1 MDGWRQVYEGPVGA
15 RVARVEVY
23 GDGEAYRVRTTQLR
37 DFEDPSI
44 PLVKSA
50 GDALDIPAENLAE
63 LQEELRANDF
73 TEAEARELV
82 MRARGPDPL
91 VRYSFDFNGGTVRLQ
106 GHFGDGA
113 FSAMLIPNGSKRVM
127 RAAGSDQPSGGIEQ
141 KNIVATNLNAL
152 QAAVEQRFPGFSNFR
167 QF

>member
-1 MDGWRQVYEGPVGA
+1 MDAWRLVFEGPVGA

-50 GDALDIPAENLAE
+50 GEPLDIHGENLAE
-63 LQEELRANDF
+63 LRKELLVKDF
-73 TEAEARELV
+73 SEAEALEVL
-82 MRARGPDPL
+82 RAFGPDPL
-91 VRYSFDFNGGTVRLQ
+91 VRYAFDSNGARVRLQ
-106 GHFGDGA
+106 GHFGDGT
-113 FSAMLIPNGSKRVM
+113 FSVMQIPNGSKRVM
-127 RAAGSDQPSGGIEQ
+127 RAAGSDQASGGIEQ
-141 KNIVATNLNAL
+141 RSIVATNLNAL